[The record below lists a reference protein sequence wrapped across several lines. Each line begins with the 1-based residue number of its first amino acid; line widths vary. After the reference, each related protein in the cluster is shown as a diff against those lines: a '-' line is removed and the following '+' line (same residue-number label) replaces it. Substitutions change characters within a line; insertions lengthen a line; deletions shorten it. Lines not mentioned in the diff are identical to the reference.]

1 MWKEYYVATS
11 VEDALRTLVDL
22 GFERF
27 LVPGY
32 GTDPDGNQYDM
43 VKLVLKL

>member
-1 MWKEYYVATS
+1 MLIANELEA
-11 VEDALRTLVDL
+11 DAIETLETL
-22 GFERF
+22 GFQKY
-27 LVPGY
+27 LIPDY

>member
-1 MWKEYYVATS
+1 MPIAELEQEAI
-11 VEDALRTLVDL
+11 RTLVDL
-22 GFERF
+22 GFQQF
-27 LVPGY
+27 QVPAY

>member
-1 MWKEYYVATS
+1 MPIAEL
-11 VEDALRTLVDL
+11 EQDAIRTLSDL
-22 GFERF
+22 GFEQF
-27 LVPGY
+27 PVPGY